1 MAASISP
8 IVQWRLRPALGVSG
22 TARSLQAKIKQ
33 QRTRACSH
41 AGIVSGDNE
50 KVPIHCRYFFTVRLG
65 LGVSNYRHPLTPC
78 AARKKLNLF
87 ASQRD

>member
-1 MAASISP
+1 VEAAAG
-8 IVQWRLRPALGVSG
+8 VGRLWDGAFSAGENQTT
-22 TARSLQAKIKQ
+22 TA
-33 QRTRACSH
+33 RACSH

-50 KVPIHCRYFFTVRLG
+50 KVPIQCRYFFTVRLG
-65 LGVSNYRHPLTPC
+65 LRVSNYRHPLTPC